1 MEINKETLD
10 KIKALDEEQLRAA
23 IGDIADALGA
33 TPAAE
38 KAGAEQFRDDQK
50 EDPVGKRQGAS
61 ASARKDDARTAG
73 RDSKKA
79 EAVNRRGRVRILD
92 GNISEMLKS
101 VLDDPGAMKKL
112 MGVAEN
118 LMGSGGTQ
126 EKPDCPP
133 PSPPPPPPPERC
145 RPGTDERIALIA
157 ALRPYLSEERRQTA
171 DGLIKMLKMLRL
183 ADIDKLMKGKGAE

>member
-1 MEINKETLD
+1 M
-10 KIKALDEEQLRAA
+10 
-23 IGDIADALGA
+23 
-33 TPAAE
+33 
-38 KAGAEQFRDDQK
+38 
-50 EDPVGKRQGAS
+50 
-61 ASARKDDARTAG
+61 
-73 RDSKKA
+73 
-79 EAVNRRGRVRILD
+79 D

-126 EKPDCPP
+126 EKPDCQP

-157 ALRPYLSEERRQTA
+157 EERRQTA

>member
-1 MEINKETLD
+1 M
-10 KIKALDEEQLRAA
+10 
-23 IGDIADALGA
+23 
-33 TPAAE
+33 
-38 KAGAEQFRDDQK
+38 
-50 EDPVGKRQGAS
+50 
-61 ASARKDDARTAG
+61 
-73 RDSKKA
+73 
-79 EAVNRRGRVRILD
+79 D

-118 LMGSGGTQ
+118 LMGSGGAQ

-157 ALRPYLSEERRQTA
+157 ALRPYLSAAA
-171 DGLIKMLKMLRL
+171 DGGRTYKN
-183 ADIDKLMKGKGAE
+183 AEDAAACRYR

>member
-1 MEINKETLD
+1 M
-10 KIKALDEEQLRAA
+10 
-23 IGDIADALGA
+23 
-33 TPAAE
+33 
-38 KAGAEQFRDDQK
+38 
-50 EDPVGKRQGAS
+50 
-61 ASARKDDARTAG
+61 
-73 RDSKKA
+73 
-79 EAVNRRGRVRILD
+79 D

-118 LMGSGGTQ
+118 LMGSG
-126 EKPDCPP
+126 EPERKHDSPP
-133 PSPPPPPPPERC
+133 PPPPPPPPERC

>member
-1 MEINKETLD
+1 M
-10 KIKALDEEQLRAA
+10 
-23 IGDIADALGA
+23 
-33 TPAAE
+33 
-38 KAGAEQFRDDQK
+38 
-50 EDPVGKRQGAS
+50 
-61 ASARKDDARTAG
+61 
-73 RDSKKA
+73 
-79 EAVNRRGRVRILD
+79 D

-118 LMGSGGTQ
+118 LMGSGGAQ

-133 PSPPPPPPPERC
+133 PSPPPPGRG
-145 RPGTDERIALIA
+145 RPGTDERIARIA

-171 DGLIKMLKMLRL
+171 DGLIKMLKMRRR

>member
-1 MEINKETLD
+1 
-10 KIKALDEEQLRAA
+10 
-23 IGDIADALGA
+23 
-33 TPAAE
+33 
-38 KAGAEQFRDDQK
+38 
-50 EDPVGKRQGAS
+50 
-61 ASARKDDARTAG
+61 
-73 RDSKKA
+73 
-79 EAVNRRGRVRILD
+79 LD

-118 LMGSGGTQ
+118 LMGSGGAQ

>member
-1 MEINKETLD
+1 M
-10 KIKALDEEQLRAA
+10 
-23 IGDIADALGA
+23 
-33 TPAAE
+33 
-38 KAGAEQFRDDQK
+38 
-50 EDPVGKRQGAS
+50 
-61 ASARKDDARTAG
+61 
-73 RDSKKA
+73 
-79 EAVNRRGRVRILD
+79 D

-101 VLDDPGAMKKL
+101 VLDDPGTMKKL

-118 LMGSGGTQ
+118 LMGSGGAQ